1 MLVSDPAVELFLS
14 QDKACSIMSPKY
26 TRPIDITFQKGLATM
41 IKILAING
49 SYRDDGITDQTVE
62 ALAQAIE
69 ATGAEVEI
77 ILLREYPIEF
87 CLNCRVCTQ
96 QPGATPGECVHHDGM
111 QELID
116 KVERADGY
124 ILASPTNFGSVT
136 AIFKRFMERLAVYAY
151 WPWNIN
157 GPQFR
162 KAQEPKKKALLVSS
176 CAAPGILGRL
186 LFGTDKQ
193 LKMTAKTIGAEIVG
207 TLFTGMIA
215 KEQHPKLAEG
225 VLAKITVLA
234 GRLV

>member
-1 MLVSDPAVELFLS
+1 MA
-14 QDKACSIMSPKY
+14 A
-26 TRPIDITFQKGLATM
+26 M
-41 IKILAING
+41 IRILAING

-69 ATGAEVEI
+69 AAGAEVEI

-87 CLNCRVCTQ
+87 CLNCRACTQ
-96 QPGATPGECVHHDGM
+96 QPGAAPGECVHHDGM

-116 KVERADGY
+116 KIERADNY

-151 WPWNIN
+151 WTWDMN

-162 KAQEPKKKALLVSS
+162 KAQAPKKKALLVSS
-176 CAAPGILGRL
+176 CAAPGIIGRW

-193 LKMTAKTIGAEIVG
+193 LKMTAKTIGAEVVG
-207 TLFTGMIA
+207 SLFTGMIA
-215 KEQHPKLAEG
+215 KRQHPKLPEG
-225 VLAKITVLA
+225 VRARINALA